1 MLGDTP
7 VSESVSVT
15 ENANVLV
22 SCVTRFS
29 VPAPTISRTLDGE
42 ILESFN
48 QTDVPE
54 QSDVFKVD

>member
-1 MLGDTP
+1 M
-7 VSESVSVT
+7 SESVSVT

-29 VPAPTISRTLDGE
+29 VPAPTISWTLDGE
-42 ILESFN
+42 VLESFN

>member
-29 VPAPTISRTLDGE
+29 VPAPTISWTLDGE
-42 ILESFN
+42 VLESFN